1 MGAVRKGEKKK
12 AYSALRPRSA
22 TAVFLEARERHE
34 QIEREKIQVRQR
46 P

>member
-1 MGAVRKGEKKK
+1 MGTVRKGEK
-12 AYSALRPRSA
+12 AYSALRPCSA
-22 TAVFLEARERHE
+22 TTVFLEAQERRE